1 MRRLQARVSKMQRH
15 HVEELISFHREN
27 AHLWECHR
35 SWKPEANPSKGG
47 EVESTTINLPRATN
61 FSIHSNTNPPS
72 LNTLGKQFLQFKNL
86 FVPSIMEATLPS
98 NRKNLT
104 IEKYDGT
111 IDPNEHLNVYIIQ
124 VGIYTTDNAI
134 LCQVFPTSLKGQTL
148 HWFMGL
154 PPPPQLHGFIR
165 HLGSPFKHIIC
176 H

>member
-1 MRRLQARVSKMQRH
+1 
-15 HVEELISFHREN
+15 
-27 AHLWECHR
+27 
-35 SWKPEANPSKGG
+35 
-47 EVESTTINLPRATN
+47 
-61 FSIHSNTNPPS
+61 
-72 LNTLGKQFLQFKNL
+72 
-86 FVPSIMEATLPS
+86 MEATLPS